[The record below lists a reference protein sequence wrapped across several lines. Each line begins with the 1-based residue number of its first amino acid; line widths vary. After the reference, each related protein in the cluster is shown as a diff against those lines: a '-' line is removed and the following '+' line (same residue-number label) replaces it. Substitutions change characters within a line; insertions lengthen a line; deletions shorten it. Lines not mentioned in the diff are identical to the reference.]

1 VFHPYAADI
10 LHIGLGAGSVPGFLH
25 MNLPGV
31 RQRAVE
37 LDPEVVRVAH
47 QFFSLPR
54 SERLRITVEDGAEF
68 LRITPDR
75 YDVIFLD
82 AFHADGI
89 PVHLRSPTLLGM
101 ARERLREGGWLI
113 SNVWG
118 SDRAALLAAIRA
130 AGAAFKELWAI
141 SVRLDSNV
149 ILIGGNPARPPSRE
163 DLLSRAAAL
172 EQRMPLDFVQWTE
185 RLRPARSMP
194 E

>member
-1 VFHPYAADI
+1 
-10 LHIGLGAGSVPGFLH
+10 
-25 MNLPGV
+25 
-31 RQRAVE
+31 
-37 LDPEVVRVAH
+37 
-47 QFFSLPR
+47 
-54 SERLRITVEDGAEF
+54 
-68 LRITPDR
+68 
-75 YDVIFLD
+75 
-82 AFHADGI
+82 
-89 PVHLRSPTLLGM
+89 
-101 ARERLREGGWLI
+101 
-113 SNVWG
+113 VWG